1 MKFEIGNPEHGWVN
15 IKLSHSETEIEF
27 EASDVPN
34 NPISELIRAIESALN
49 GIDSLVWWNL
59 EPAGY
64 YFKFTILGSEL
75 ELEVLYSINSTES
88 QAQTILVVHGS
99 CHELLVV
106 FWRALRKLETFNL
119 KEPNWPAVEFKSLDP
134 IELGLNKL
142 KAG

>member
-15 IKLSHSETEIEF
+15 IKLSHNETEIEF

-34 NPISELIRAIESALN
+34 NPISELILAVESALN

-64 YFKFTILGSEL
+64 YFKFTISGSEL
-75 ELEVLYSINSTES
+75 ELEVLYSISSLES
-88 QAQTILVVHGS
+88 QAQSILVVSAS

-106 FWRALRKLETFNL
+106 FWRALRKFETFNH
-119 KEPNWPAVEFKSLDP
+119 KEPNWPVVEFKNLEP
-134 IELGLNKL
+134 IELRLKKL

>member
-15 IKLSHSETEIEF
+15 IKLSHNETEIEF
-27 EASDVPN
+27 DASDVPN
-34 NPISELIRAIESALN
+34 NPISELILAIESALS

-64 YFKFTILGSEL
+64 YFKFKISGSEL
-75 ELEVLYSINSTES
+75 ELEVLYSINSIES
-88 QAQTILVVHGS
+88 QAQSILVVSGS

-106 FWRALRKLETFNL
+106 FWRALRKLETFNH
-119 KEPNWPAVEFKSLDP
+119 KEPNWPVVEFKNLEP
-134 IELGLNKL
+134 IELRLKNL